1 MITHIVFFKLK
12 VPSAQNAKKDAE
24 VLKGLDGKIDVLKSL
39 EIGTD
44 ILHKERSFDIALT
57 ATFDSLEDLETYRTH
72 PEHVKVAEYIKEASV
87 RIASVDYE
95 S

>member
-12 VPSAQNAKKDAE
+12 IPTPENTKRSAAT
-24 VLKGLDGKIDVLKSL
+24 LKELDGKIDVIKSF
-39 EIGTD
+39 EVGTD
-44 ILHKERSFDIALT
+44 IIHNERSFDIALT
-57 ATFDSLEDLETYRTH
+57 ATFDSMEALQTYRDH
-72 PEHVKVAEYIKEASV
+72 PEHVKVAKYIKEASV

>member
-12 VPSAQNAKKDAE
+12 VPTPENAKKAAE
-24 VLKGLDGKIDVLKSL
+24 VLRGLDGKIDVVKSF
-39 EIGTD
+39 EVGTD
-44 ILHKERSFDIALT
+44 LIHNKRSFDIALS
-57 ATFDSLEDLETYRTH
+57 ATFDSMEDLQTYRDH
-72 PEHVKVAEYIKEASV
+72 PEHIKVAEYIKEASV

>member
-12 VPSAQNAKKDAE
+12 VPTPENTKKAADTLRE
-24 VLKGLDGKIDVLKSL
+24 LDGKIDVLKSF
-39 EIGTD
+39 EVGTD
-44 ILHKERSFDIALT
+44 LVHNERSFDIALT
-57 ATFDSLEDLETYRTH
+57 ATFDSMEGLQTYRDH
-72 PEHVKVAEYIKEASV
+72 PEHVKVAEYIKEASI

>member
-12 VPSAQNAKKDAE
+12 VPTAENVKKGAE
-24 VLKGLDGKIDVLKSL
+24 VLKGLDTKIDVLKSL
-39 EIGTD
+39 EIGID
-44 ILHKERSFDIALT
+44 ILHKGRSFDIALT
-57 ATFDSLEDLETYRTH
+57 ATFDSLEDLETYRVH
-72 PEHVKVAEYIKEASV
+72 PEHVKAADYIKEASI

>member
-12 VPSAQNAKKDAE
+12 VPTPENTTKAAG
-24 VLKGLDGKIDVLKSL
+24 VLRELDGKIDVLKSF
-39 EIGTD
+39 EVGTD
-44 ILHKERSFDIALT
+44 LFHSARSFDIALT
-57 ATFDSLEDLETYRTH
+57 ATFDSMEELQTYRDH
-72 PEHVKVAEYIKEASV
+72 PEHLKVAEYIKEASV